1 MLRTRLYVAGLFVAA
16 AACSSADTTSSSIAG
31 DATITADVAAAAAD
45 GMAEDVDVFTGM
57 DGGIGNV
64 SAAMNSDNSGTAY
77 MFGPGGFRPGLT
89 GCTFAGGTF
98 SCPAT
103 TKNGLAVV
111 RTITLLDAS
120 GATESAFDSLLTAS
134 IHVVADISGDRTH
147 GTWSGTVA
155 RHRDF
160 TITGLAG
167 TETSRT
173 INGTGSENV
182 SASRVNKN
190 DSTRSYTLTGSS
202 TVTNV
207 VMPVR
212 SADGGN
218 GWPTSGTIS
227 RTFTVTVTSG
237 PNTGKTTTRAV
248 VITFNGTSTPTGTVN
263 GTPFTIDLTGHT
275 ATPHG

>member
-16 AACSSADTTSSSIAG
+16 AACSSADTTSSSIAS

-45 GMAEDVDVFTGM
+45 GAAEDVDVFTGM
-57 DGGIGNV
+57 DGSV
-64 SAAMNSDNSGTAY
+64 SSSFASGFSGQAFFATP
-77 MFGPGGFRPGLT
+77 PGDWRPGLT
-89 GCTFAGGTF
+89 GCTFASGSFT
-98 SCPAT
+98 CPST
-103 TKNGLAVV
+103 NHNGLAVV
-111 RTITLLDAS
+111 RAITFLDS
-120 GATESAFDSLLTAS
+120 GGATESAFDALLTAS
-134 IHVVADISGDRTH
+134 IHVVADVSGDRTH
-147 GTWSGTVA
+147 GAWTATVA

-160 TITGLAG
+160 TISGLAG

-173 INGTGSENV
+173 VNGTGSETV
-182 SASRVNKN
+182 SSSRVTA
-190 DSTRSYTLTGSS
+190 SSETRSYTLTGSG
-202 TVTNV
+202 TATNV

-218 GWPTSGTIS
+218 GWPTSGTIT

-237 PNTGKTTTRAV
+237 PNTGKTTTRTV
-248 VITFNGTSTPTGTVN
+248 TITFNGTSTPTGSVN